1 MIGYQ
6 SGRDSRDIQERLVR
20 AATDARRLADIR
32 YQGGTTSYLEV
43 LDSDTRL
50 FIAQLQLINA
60 ELNERTA
67 FIEIYRALGGGW
79 QG

>member
-1 MIGYQ
+1 
-6 SGRDSRDIQERLVR
+6 
-20 AATDARRLADIR
+20 
-32 YQGGTTSYLEV
+32 V

-50 FIAQLQLINA
+50 FVAQLQLVNA